1 MPGTPE
7 EDQFLEEVIGLFALE
22 GQEWVTQIDQA
33 RKELAASPPAD
44 RAEKQW
50 EAIRRALTNIGGSA
64 ATVELTA
71 VERVALAL
79 LAVAEALQ
87 RRESPAGSAQWAV
100 FSEGTERLGAVL
112 GELAEKKA
120 GSFPDLEALCQ
131 KLGEAV
137 RAPAAAAPEPAVPS
151 GAADAGQLVEALV
164 ALQQEAQ
171 RKPQAGHHLVERVLQ
186 AVQNGHSPMGEEAR
200 SIVMR
205 TVQELEGKDRTFFE
219 QAEQRIPRM
228 MQELGEFQSMGQENL
243 PSEERTG
250 RLLEDIQSL
259 KDAAAAAG
267 ATAMAVFCT
276 GLETFITVAAR
287 RRLAIAPQR
296 FETVAAR
303 LGEMRRW
310 AFDWMEAAR
319 TESSAIQHLLS
330 L

>member
-44 RAEKQW
+44 KADKQW
-50 EAIRRALTNIGGSA
+50 EAIRRALTSIGGSA

-71 VERVALAL
+71 VEQVALAL
-79 LAVAEALQ
+79 LALAEALQ
-87 RRESPAGSAQWAV
+87 RQELFAGSGQWAA
-100 FSEGTERLGAVL
+100 FSEGTDRLRAVL
-112 GELAEKKA
+112 GELAEKKR
-120 GSFPDLEALCQ
+120 GSFSDLDALCR
-131 KLGEAV
+131 KLGEAL
-137 RAPAAAAPEPAVPS
+137 RAPAAAGTGPAAPS
-151 GAADAGQLVEALV
+151 GAADAGQLVQALV

-186 AVQNGHSPMGEEAR
+186 AVQNGHGPMGEEAR
-200 SIVMR
+200 SFVLR
-205 TVQELEGKDRTFFE
+205 TIQELEGKDRTFFE
-219 QAEQRIPRM
+219 QAEQRIPRV
-228 MQELGEFQSMGQENL
+228 MQELGELKSMGQDNP

-276 GLETFITVAAR
+276 GLETFIAVVAR
-287 RRLAIAPQR
+287 RRLAVSPQR
-296 FETVAAR
+296 FEIVATR

-310 AFDWMEAAR
+310 AFEWMEAAR
-319 TESSAIQHLLS
+319 TESSAIQHLLTR
-330 L
+330 